1 MGLVTILSDPVRGS
15 DKEIFLKP
23 QSATELMWGALTL
36 VFAMFVAIDHIKK
49 ELFNSFHLWE
59 RLLDVLRKAIDN
71 FANDEELIF
80 NLDRSF

>member
-49 ELFNSFHLWE
+49 ELFNSFHL
-59 RLLDVLRKAIDN
+59 
-71 FANDEELIF
+71 
-80 NLDRSF
+80 